1 MFHIIGKSDYIES
14 SYELTTETNYELS
27 VKLFG
32 MKPLRIS
39 EIFIFIGVLLLS
51 LWSMLNVWCCGMC

>member
-1 MFHIIGKSDYIES
+1 MFQIIDKSGYIES
-14 SYELTTETNYELS
+14 SYELTTETEYELP

-32 MKPLRIS
+32 MKPLHVS

-51 LWSMLNVWCCGMC
+51 L